1 MLAALPR
8 KGSETMEP
16 GKRLPRAKPRGGL
29 IGSLEQTTG
38 QASAVSQVE
47 HEPL

>member
-1 MLAALPR
+1 
-8 KGSETMEP
+8 MEP
-16 GKRLPRAKPRGGL
+16 GKRPPKAKSRGGL

-38 QASAVSQVE
+38 QASAVSQGE